1 MGAIRAL
8 RRQLG
13 VVQRRRRSGDRGA
26 VAVEAALITP
36 LIVLL
41 LFGII
46 EFGLLFKNYLAVTS
60 STRAGVRIA
69 SAMPRDADFALRA
82 AEAVVREGQALDRTR
97 IAKIWVYDADKT
109 SGLPDSGNFVSCTKC
124 VSYTVSPS
132 GTLTASGTWLAESH
146 NACLNDDAHT
156 YIGVYV
162 QYDNPGVTGILFSQ
176 ITLSDRS
183 VMSLE
188 PMSSSGACK

>member
-1 MGAIRAL
+1 MGAISAL
-8 RRQLG
+8 RLG
-13 VVQRRRRSGDRGA
+13 AVRRRRRSGERGA

-46 EFGLLFKNYLAVTS
+46 EFGFVFKNYLGVTS

-82 AEAVVREGQALDRTR
+82 AEAVVREGQALDRTN
-97 IAKIWVYDADKT
+97 ITKIWVYDADKT
-109 SGLPDSGNFVSCTKC
+109 TGLPDSGNFTSCTKC
-124 VSYTVSPS
+124 ISYTVSSS
-132 GTLTASGTWLAESH
+132 GTLTASGSWLATSH

-162 QYDNPGVTGILFSQ
+162 EYDNPGVTGIIFSE
-176 ITLSDRS
+176 ITLTDQS

-188 PMSSSGACK
+188 PMSSSAACK